1 MTRSEFIRPSDISK
15 MSESQ
20 VRKLYS
26 EYRSI
31 ANKRI
36 NRLTEQGLDRGR
48 NKFATIKEIAASDRK
63 SYQSALADVVTF
75 LRSDKTT
82 VTGQKKFLSD
92 FRSMMESKGYGDLVK
107 TNADIYSVI
116 DFMESMREQYSD
128 KIFDSGDALDVLKE
142 SQRLRIPKEKVIK
155 YFDEFAINLS
165 ELEKVK
171 PSRNGKEFSQ
181 RRIRTL
187 INKWT
192 K

>member
-1 MTRSEFIRPSDISK
+1 MTRTEFIRPSDISK

-36 NRLTEQGLDRGR
+36 NRLTEQGLNRGKS
-48 NKFATIKEIAASDRK
+48 KFATIKEIAASDRK

-75 LRSDKTT
+75 LRSDRTT

-92 FRSMMESKGYGDLVK
+92 FREMMESKGYGDLVK

>member
-1 MTRSEFIRPSDISK
+1 MTRTEFIRPSDISK

-92 FRSMMESKGYGDLVK
+92 FREMMESKGYGDLVK

-142 SQRLRIPKEKVIK
+142 SQRLKIPKEKVIK